1 MNVSVVGDGP
11 LGAVL
16 SAGYADLG
24 HEVTTIGEDPSAVDR
39 LDAGET
45 ALEEPGLDAML
56 SAHAG
61 SRLRATT
68 DYAAA
73 AGTELTVLAVE
84 TPTAPD
90 GSIDTDG
97 LVAAAES
104 LGSAIASTD
113 GYHLVVVK
121 SAVLPG
127 TVEGPLLD
135 AIETASG
142 KTAGEGVG
150 LAVNPEFQRA
160 GSAVRDFME
169 PDRIVVGTD
178 GDERALDRLAR
189 LYEPLVVEWDVPV
202 VETGRREA
210 ATTRYAANAV
220 LAVKRRVTADLRVV
234 CDSFDVDARAVVDA
248 AGLESDIAGESLTP
262 GAGVDDRLVGDAA
275 ALLAEADPSDS
286 ELRVI
291 AAVAD
296 RGSNE

>member
-11 LGAVL
+11 LGTVL

-24 HEVTTIGEDPSAVDR
+24 HSVTTIGEDPSAVDR

-45 ALEEPGLDAML
+45 ALEEPGLEAML

-73 AGTELTVLAVE
+73 AEGELTVLAVE

-104 LGSAIASTD
+104 LGSAIASVD

-127 TVEGPLLD
+127 TVEGPLVD
-135 AIETASG
+135 ALETTGRA
-142 KTAGEGVG
+142 AGEGFG
-150 LAVNPEFQRA
+150 LAVNPEFQRP

-169 PDRIVVGTD
+169 PDRIVLGTE
-178 GDERALDRLAR
+178 GDERALDRLAE
-189 LYEPLVVEWDVPV
+189 LYEPLVVGWDTPV

-210 ATTRYAANAV
+210 ATIRYAANAV
-220 LAVKRRVTADLRVV
+220 RAANHRVTADIRAV
-234 CDSFDVDARAVVDA
+234 CESFDVDARTIVDA
-248 AGLESDIAGESLTP
+248 AGLESAVARDSLDP
-262 GAGVDDRLVGDAA
+262 GAGIDDRLLADAA
-275 ALLAEADPSDS
+275 TLLAEADPGES
-286 ELRVI
+286 ELRTL
-291 AAVAD
+291 AAVVGE
-296 RGSNE
+296 RSSE